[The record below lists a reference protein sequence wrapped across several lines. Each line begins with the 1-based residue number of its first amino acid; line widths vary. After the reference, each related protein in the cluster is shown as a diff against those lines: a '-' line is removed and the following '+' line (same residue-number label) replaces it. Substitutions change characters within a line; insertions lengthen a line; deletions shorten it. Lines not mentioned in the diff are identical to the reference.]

1 VSVPND
7 VHTRGRV
14 GFRQV
19 LSDLSAAQKPPAT
32 GSPAYSRF
40 VNRRVG
46 RVLAAAAAP
55 LGLTPNQVTA
65 ISACFSA
72 AGIGLIA
79 WAPPRLGWGLLIAV
93 LLALG
98 YAFDS
103 ADGQLARWR
112 GGGSPAGEW
121 LDHTVDSIK
130 VPSLHLAV
138 LVAWYRHFDLPDRAL
153 LVPVGFTLVAAV
165 LFFAQILTEQL
176 RRAHPRHAP
185 APAGSGPKAVLRSL
199 LVTPTDYGLLCWTFA
214 LFGYRAGFVAV
225 YGLMFAGSLAYLLA
239 ALPKWFREVGRF
251 GAGNGR

>member
-1 VSVPND
+1 LT
-7 VHTRGRV
+7 TRTDLHAQERV
-14 GFRQV
+14 TFRQV
-19 LSDLSAAQKPPAT
+19 LRDLSAAQKPPAT

-40 VNRRVG
+40 VNRRIG

-65 ISACFSA
+65 ISAGLSA
-72 AGIGLIA
+72 AGIALIA
-79 WAPPRLGWGLLIAV
+79 AAPSGLGWGLLIAG

-130 VPSLHLAV
+130 VSSLHLAV
-138 LVAWYRHFDLPDRAL
+138 LVAWYRHFGLPDQAL
-153 LVPVGFTLVAAV
+153 LVPIGFTLVAAV
-165 LFFAQILTEQL
+165 LFFTQILTEQL
-176 RRAHPRHAP
+176 RRSHPGHAP
-185 APAGSGPKAVLRSL
+185 AAAGSGPAAILRSL
-199 LVTPTDYGLLCWTFA
+199 LVTPTDYGLLCWAFA
-214 LFGYRAGFVAV
+214 LFGYHAGFVAV

-239 ALPKWFREVGRF
+239 ALPKWFREIGRF
-251 GAGNGR
+251 DSGARP